1 MMNPDKTGD
10 LLGTAAAGATATA
23 TATATAA
30 LPPAKLPEAL
40 LASPRMPD
48 KIMGILLTDEEA
60 QGAIWWLPNGDSFI
74 IHKEKF
80 EKEILLK
87 YFRGNKFKSMVRNLH
102 RW

>member
-1 MMNPDKTGD
+1 MNPDKTGD
-10 LLGTAAAGATATA
+10 LAATAGTAAAAA
-23 TATATAA
+23 AA
-30 LPPAKLPEAL
+30 LPTSKLAEAL
-40 LASPRMPD
+40 LVSPRLPD